1 MNSRID
7 LFRPYL
13 APRAVERIGDVLRPD
28 RDGRLML
35 GQGAV
40 VDDFERELAVL
51 LGVADADTVV
61 STNSCTS
68 ALGIALQLADVGPGD
83 DVIAPP
89 MTCTATSGA
98 IVNRGARI
106 VWADVSRRTGLIDP
120 LDVARKITPLTKAIV
135 AVDWGGGGADY
146 AGLRSAAVQPAR
158 DVFVDQSPA
167 PAWRI
172 PGHDIPIV
180 QDAAHSL
187 LAFETGT
194 DCYGQSLARVGGDYV
209 CYSFGPIKHL
219 TCMDGGAIVTHR
231 GDAERARL
239 LRWHGLSRRTKAD
252 FRCEQPIHEAGTK
265 AHLTDP
271 NAAIGLGNLPD
282 IPWVVAQH
290 RANAAFYDVALR
302 GLPGVTLPPADPGSA
317 WWCYFLLVDDRDR
330 FMAFMASRGIATS
343 RVHGRNDLHPAYSFP
358 NGPLPGV
365 DYYDAHCVAIP
376 VGWWIGPRERLRV
389 AEAVREW
396 ARR

>member
-1 MNSRID
+1 MASRVD

-13 APRAVERIGDVLRPD
+13 SPRAVERIGDVLRPD

-40 VDDFERELAVL
+40 VDDFERELAAL
-51 LGVADADTVV
+51 LGVADPDTVV
-61 STNSCTS
+61 ATNSCTS
-68 ALGIALQLADVGPGD
+68 ALGIALQLASVGPGD
-83 DVIAPP
+83 EVIAPP

-106 VWADVSRRTGLIDP
+106 VWADVDP
-120 LDVARKITPLTKAIV
+120 LTGCIDTEDVFRKLTDRTRAIV
-135 AVDWGGGGADY
+135 AVDWGGRLCDY
-146 AGLRSAAVQPAR
+146 FDLRSI
-158 DVFVDQSPA
+158 
-167 PAWRI
+167 AWPTI
-172 PGHDIPIV
+172 

-187 LAFETGT
+187 LAVDADGDTP
-194 DCYGQSLARVGGDYV
+194 VIHGGDYI

-219 TCMDGGAIVTHR
+219 TCLDGGAIVTRR

-252 FRCEQPIHEAGTK
+252 FRCEQPIREAGTK

-282 IPWVVAQH
+282 VPWVVAQH

-302 GLPGVTLPPADPGSA
+302 GLPGVTLPPPDPGSA
-317 WWCYFLLVDDRDR
+317 WWLYCLLVERRDD
-330 FMAFMASRGIATS
+330 FLAFMAARGIQTS
-343 RVHGRNDLHPAYSFP
+343 RVHGRNDTHPAYTFP

-365 DYYDAHCVAIP
+365 DYFDSRVAAIP
-376 VGWWIGPRERLRV
+376 VGWWVGPRERLRV

-396 ARR
+396 ARG